1 MVLNFNRITGTLYH
15 PSLSDATKI
24 VDDPRKTDIPGQ
36 GAYRLFQRNVIYCPE
51 KRILYFIS
59 DRSVPTERSKH
70 EVRGECSKKQCFFWK
85 KIPCAGN
92 DSKESNR
99 FSQTERTAITLGK
112 EK

>member
-59 DRSVPTERSKH
+59 DRSVPAERSNTRYREDDLKN
-70 EVRGECSKKQCFFWK
+70 SAF
-85 KIPCAGN
+85 
-92 DSKESNR
+92 
-99 FSQTERTAITLGK
+99 
-112 EK
+112 

>member
-59 DRSVPTERSKH
+59 DRSVPAERSKH
-70 EVRGECSKKQCFFWK
+70 EVQGGCPEKQCFFGK
-85 KIPCAGN
+85 KSLVLEMIARN
-92 DSKESNR
+92 QTDSPR
-99 FSQTERTAITLGK
+99 LG
-112 EK
+112 EPLLH